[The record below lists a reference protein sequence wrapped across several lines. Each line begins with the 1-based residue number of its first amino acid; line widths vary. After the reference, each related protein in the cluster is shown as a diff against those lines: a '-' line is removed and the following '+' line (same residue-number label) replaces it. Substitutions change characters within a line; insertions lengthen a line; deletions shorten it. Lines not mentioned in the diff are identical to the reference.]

1 MDSGVIEMYK
11 FDPTNALFYPAASIS
26 DYKLSE
32 DEIATFTD
40 ISEEA
45 ATEFLGFPPTGKI
58 RGSDGYGNPAWVDAP
73 PPSHEQ
79 QVIDAEHEKNRL
91 ISFAKE
97 HIRLWQTQLQLGMIS
112 DADKAKLIEWMHY
125 ITALQ
130 AVDTSTAPDINWPQ
144 QPAE

>member
-1 MDSGVIEMYK
+1 MYK
-11 FDPTNALFYPAASIS
+11 FDPKNSLFYPAASIS

-32 DEIATFTD
+32 DEVATFTD

-45 ATEFLGFPPTGKI
+45 AAEFLGFPPPGKI
-58 RGSDGYGNPAWVDAP
+58 RGADVYGNPAWVDATP
-73 PPSHEQ
+73 LSHEQ

-97 HIRLWQTQLQLGMIS
+97 HIRLWETQLQLGMIS